1 MPADLPRRPSKLVAL
16 VEEMQLM
23 FDSFQVSV
31 EKRWR
36 TWRPAMDLLE
46 DEENFYVVLELP
58 GVQPEKV
65 EVSSTELRFRVRGVR
80 QPPEAHIGAC
90 HHYIEGHYGHF
101 ERVIMLPAPIDP
113 VRVAIEVKDGVLTA
127 TLPKKQEIRIA

>member
-1 MPADLPRRPSKLVAL
+1 MPADLPRRPSRFVAL

-31 EKRWR
+31 EKRWP
-36 TWRPAMDLLE
+36 TWRPAIDLLE
-46 DEENFYVVLELP
+46 DEENFFVLLELP
-58 GVQPEKV
+58 GVPEEKV
-65 EVSSTELRFRVRGVR
+65 EVSSSEYRLHVRGVR

-101 ERVIMLPAPIDP
+101 ERVIIIPAPIDP
-113 VRVAIEVKDGVLTA
+113 VRMTSNVKDGVMTV